1 MLLSTAAG
9 SVLDLVYPLAE
20 VFTRVQVTEFKP
32 FVTVVGQFLPWVKC
46 EVSAPIYR
54 ENFSCFHPHPPINPL
69 PPPYLSLKLQHACQG
84 GRRAPAPLKHDHI
97 STCGRP
103 SHATGHLLLS
113 LDGAVPF
120 QVPPAPGQRLQ
131 GRPSKAPPAAR
142 GDLGPAQAV
151 TAG

>member
-69 PPPYLSLKLQHACQG
+69 PPPLSESETAARLS
-84 GRRAPAPLKHDHI
+84 RRQT
-97 STCGRP
+97 STRP
-103 SHATGHLLLS
+103 SET
-113 LDGAVPF
+113 
-120 QVPPAPGQRLQ
+120 
-131 GRPSKAPPAAR
+131 
-142 GDLGPAQAV
+142 
-151 TAG
+151 